1 MSPMPRF
8 RLRVWLRRIIL
19 AVLGVQGA
27 TLAALFLIDTRRK
40 QLRAPARFPRIK
52 PEPVETSTGEA
63 TLYTYGQ
70 DLYDDMLAAI
80 HGARRRI
87 LLETYIW
94 KGDRTGRA
102 FKQALIDAAERGVEV
117 YLAYDVFANLVVSPD
132 FYHFPPSIHVLRHPI
147 VTRYLGLPSARTLG
161 RNHNKLL
168 VVDSE
173 VAFLGGYNIGRL
185 YATDWRDT
193 HIRLTG
199 PVVSDLEDTFVDYWN
214 SMRGRS
220 SRPMLPDISTR
231 SWQTAVRVHRNLPGV
246 MHYPIRGM
254 YMEAIDRAQ
263 HHIYLTHAYLIPD
276 DDLARVLQDAAHR
289 GVDVRII
296 VPEESNHITA
306 DWLSRG
312 FYSQLLRSGVHL
324 HLYRGAMVHAKTATI
339 DGQWSTIG
347 TANLDRLSL
356 AWNYELN
363 VEIVDTDVA
372 AMLEKIFAVDLSNS
386 RELSLAHWQRR
397 HWMVK
402 FSETV
407 LRPFRPFL

>member
-1 MSPMPRF
+1 MSRF
-8 RLRVWLRRIIL
+8 RLRLWLRRIVL

-27 TLAALFLIDTRRK
+27 TLAALFLIDSRRK
-40 QLRAPARFPRIK
+40 QLRAPARFPRLK
-52 PEPVETSTGEA
+52 PHAVKIPTGDV

-70 DLYDDMLAAI
+70 DLYDDMLEAI
-80 HGARRRI
+80 RSARTRI

-102 FKQALIDAAERGVEV
+102 FKQALVDAAERGVEV
-117 YLAYDVFANLVVSPD
+117 YVAYDVFANLVVPPD
-132 FYHFPPSIHVLRHPI
+132 FFHFPPSVHVLRHPI
-147 VTRYLGLPSARTLG
+147 VTNLLGFPSARTLG
-161 RNHNKLL
+161 RNHNKLM

-173 VAFLGGYNIGRL
+173 IAFLGGYNIGRL

-193 HIRLTG
+193 HMRMTG
-199 PVVSDLEDTFVDYWN
+199 PVVADLEDTFVDYWN

-220 SRPMLPDISTR
+220 PRPALPDISTR
-231 SWQTAVRVHRNLPGV
+231 TWQTAVRVHRNIPGF

-276 DDLARVLQDAAHR
+276 DDLARVLQSAAAR
-289 GVDVRII
+289 GVDVHII

-312 FYSQLLRSGVHL
+312 FYSQLLRSGIHL

-363 VEIVDTDVA
+363 VEIVDADVA
-372 AMLEKIFAVDLSNS
+372 QQLQDIFAVDLSNS
-386 RELSLAHWQRR
+386 RELHLDYWQRR